1 MTPELDL
8 ECGGMTPLWGRDMS
22 RRGKARSCPRTPKW
36 PARWHNVDLSPFI
49 QVDMDAS
56 ESNPLEH
63 WIWNIEHWILKP
75 KRGLLLGSLSSR
87 LAPAAAAL
95 LLLFSFAPAARAA
108 TPDPTRTFVEAAR
121 AYDENRL
128 PDAIAGWE
136 SLLDQGQVLPDVLFN
151 LGNAYYRNGQ
161 LGRAIR
167 AYRHAQTLAPRD
179 PDIRA
184 NLGFAAQTAGI
195 TLPAR
200 HPVAALLLDASRSE
214 WRVTASAA
222 FWLLG
227 LALAAWI
234 LWPRHRFLSRPAAAV
249 FALLL
254 ALALA
259 GLAAHHRLRRVPEA
273 VVMAPGRKV
282 LSGPLDTSTPLLA
295 IPEGAIV
302 RQLDRRGAWVEI
314 QTDSTRGWLPASA
327 LQPVL

>member
-1 MTPELDL
+1 MRQIRGQRSEV
-8 ECGGMTPLWGRDMS
+8 
-22 RRGKARSCPRTPKW
+22 RRQGTGDRRQRSEARGP
-36 PARWHNVDLSPFI
+36 
-49 QVDMDAS
+49 M
-56 ESNPLEH
+56 SNPLEH
-63 WIWNIEHWILKP
+63 WILNIGYWILKTQ
-75 KRGLLLGSLSSR
+75 RGLFPGSLSSR
-87 LAPAAAAL
+87 FAPCAAVL
-95 LLLFSFAPAARAA
+95 LLLFALAPAARAA
-108 TPDPTRTFVEAAR
+108 TPDPTRTFVEAAG

-128 PDAIAGWE
+128 SDAIAGWE
-136 SLLDQGQVLPDVLFN
+136 SLVDQGQVLPEVLFN

-195 TLPAR
+195 ALPAR
-200 HPVAALLLDASRSE
+200 HPVAALLLDAGRSE
-214 WRVTASAA
+214 WLAVASAA

-227 LALAAWI
+227 LSLAAGL
-234 LWPRHRFLSRPAAAV
+234 LWPRARFALRPAAAAC
-249 FALLL
+249 ALLL
-254 ALALA
+254 LLACA
-259 GLAAHHRLRRVPEA
+259 GLWTHHRLRQIPEA
-273 VVMAPGRKV
+273 VVMAPGQKV

-302 RQLDRRGAWVEI
+302 RQLDRRDNWIEI

>member
-1 MTPELDL
+1 MRQIRGQRSEVRDLMSTP
-8 ECGGMTPLWGRDMS
+8 
-22 RRGKARSCPRTPKW
+22 
-36 PARWHNVDLSPFI
+36 F
-49 QVDMDAS
+49 
-56 ESNPLEH
+56 EH
-63 WIWNIEHWILKP
+63 WILNIGYWILKP
-75 KRGLLLGSLSSR
+75 KRDLFPGSLSSC

-128 PDAIAGWE
+128 ADAIAGWE

-195 TLPAR
+195 PLPAR

-214 WRVTASAA
+214 WLAVASAA

-227 LALAAWI
+227 LSLAAGL
-234 LWPRHRFLSRPAAAV
+234 LWPRARFALRPAAAAG
-249 FALLL
+249 ALLL

-259 GLAAHHRLRRVPEA
+259 GLAAHHRLRQIPEA
-273 VVMAPGRKV
+273 VVMLPGQKV